1 MRFTNAVARK
11 VRNESC
17 LGGKFAPAVPEKA
30 LQQPVRWYS
39 LKCNDLLPACF
50 SILRTRQ
57 AFSAKVFVFSCM
69 ERMAVWQTVCIIPHE
84 RGCAI

>member
-1 MRFTNAVARK
+1 MRFTNVVARK

-50 SILRTRQ
+50 PILST
-57 AFSAKVFVFSCM
+57 SLVF
-69 ERMAVWQTVCIIPHE
+69 
-84 RGCAI
+84 